1 MKKLLFI
8 IILFVGSLSFVTA
21 QNVEMTGDDGTT
33 VTTCSGTFT
42 IGSYTPGETYTV
54 TICSDDPLNRH
65 ITITNGSYNFP
76 DGTELCI
83 YDGDDA
89 TADQLACWGPSTNG
103 TVAVFAS
110 NTNETGCITLVFNST
125 VGGATFT
132 GDIACQFQCPAPLL
146 VDVVSAVPAL
156 VNEGGVNYANV
167 CWDEENNQSEDV
179 TFTAAGTYPSGA
191 GYTLDDANVTFTWN
205 FNDGSPEESGLGLTT
220 VTHNFPTRQGY
231 TITVTIED
239 SQGCFNTNSATQRV
253 RVSRSPIWSS
263 ASTVDP
269 AEICMGE
276 TVEMCAAYG
285 TSEWNSSIV
294 PEVADTVSLPDGSG
308 VCYNSNLMQNQFLPG
323 QTLESVSDLNAI
335 CMSLEHSFL
344 GDLTIDI
351 QCPSGQ
357 SVQLEAQ
364 GGSGTFLGE
373 PIDNGYSDNNEVPG
387 VGYWYCIT
395 PTGSET
401 LAEAAASVSTIPAG
415 DYASYESL
423 SGLEGCTLNGQW
435 TITICDNWSSD
446 DGYIFGWYLDFNED
460 LFPDMWAY
468 TPDYTPTNWYGMYG
482 AVLDDPTDEDC
493 VTGTYMTTDNPSVN
507 TDQPFIF
514 TLTDDFGCEHDTAM
528 YVTVYD
534 ENNPSCCV
542 QPTPDPGPNSTAC
555 GLTFTMA
562 ASNPVSGNNGYWQ
575 LVSGPGEANFV
586 DAIDPQTEVTVTVP
600 GIYQFSWTEQFYGNA
615 ACETTETM
623 TVEFEE
629 VLDPT
634 LTDIADMC
642 TNGGIVEIEAV
653 DFGTLSASP
662 AIPGIDQGFFDAD
675 DLTPGTT
682 YTITNTLGG
691 TCYTS
696 PSDNVS
702 FTVYDEIQIINF
714 NDQTCIPGDLYE
726 VEFTVVGSNGST
738 PVNNYFVNSAPQTNA
753 NFYATHTSATAYAY
767 TVTDVNGCSSIELE
781 GFRDCGCPSA
791 GTMSSLEL
799 VDLCGN
805 ACTGSSVSH
814 EGNDF
819 HPDGLPYVLG
829 YIIHDGDINNP
840 IAYNDSEPDF
850 CRNTL
855 GLSYGTIYYVTAVV
869 SHDENSNGDA
879 DPTDGCYSAAQ
890 GTPVRW
896 MQIPTPDAGVT
907 NDTCGLV
914 MPLHGSEIPVGM
926 VGYWSSTCD
935 FVGVMGTDYHDANMV
950 VQVPSD
956 AYGDCLFTWNV
967 VNGQCVGSDDVVMT
981 FNQTPIPFAGNDTI
995 VCGTEIDLTVDN
1007 SIPGTTFQWSGNAS
1021 FNPATG
1027 ANTTVTV
1034 SNPGTYGFILTE
1046 FNGADCYD
1054 QDEIVVTFIPGP
1066 QPVITNTIDTVCG
1079 TQVCLDVDNV
1089 RGEGVWTAYDDG
1101 GVQITPFFDDAFSPN
1116 ACATIQNYSGN
1127 YNNVDFVWTETNE
1140 FQGVQCTNSVTQNIV
1155 FAKVPNAFVG
1165 DDYYEDVCGNVY
1177 TFDADTTGTSWAYS
1191 YWQGKETVD
1200 LSFDDNSLPDATV
1213 TINPLSAYGDS
1224 AHVEIPFQWVVRS
1237 GGGCFDIDTMWV
1249 TFYKEPVANA
1259 GLDDS
1264 ICGLQY
1270 DLEAFYSLP
1279 DTTNYS
1285 AYGIWSNPAGN
1296 PGTVNFLNTEDNG
1309 TQVNVGTPGTYR
1321 FVWRENNSMLPGCHS
1336 TDTVEITFKENPVID
1351 AGDDFDVCG
1360 NTTTL
1365 SATTSGFDLT
1375 WQPVGGAVFEDYNA
1389 ATTGV
1394 TFGGYGEV
1402 TFSIIES
1409 NEECVD
1415 TDEVTV
1421 HFWRRPSATHLVDEA
1436 DTTVCGRVFPR
1447 LRAENP
1453 GGGVVGNWISVPA
1466 NGVTFYNQ
1474 YHIDTV
1480 SVLNYDHYTFWWT
1493 ESTGPDDEG
1502 PDFCS
1507 DTSEPF
1513 TVHFIEIPDA
1523 NAGTDTVFCG
1533 YSGNL
1538 NAEVSVNNGNSSGTW
1553 FNVSSNI
1560 TFEEPGNPET
1570 LVTSDVLTTNN
1581 PSYDN
1586 FELVWTEDNYG
1597 CTNSDTVV
1605 VGFARIPEAIMTII
1619 PPRCE
1624 GEPASIRANEDSL
1637 ANYNWQWNG
1646 GLIDSIWPENDQGGK
1661 YRHLVY
1667 WPNDD
1672 TSHIVSLS
1680 VENYWGCVS
1689 PIIDTI
1695 IFEPYRPTYKVV
1707 TYPDTCALGKGAFEF
1722 LPDTT
1727 TEYPSFSW
1735 FDVNGEEQPV
1745 PVGDTIFNIPAG
1757 TYEGTHQ
1764 YLTFNNTWSTQ
1775 YINLYG
1781 TDQCVDA
1788 IEFDIDTAGVV
1799 KAEFVVSAATDMN
1812 ALVAPN
1818 AEVIFDNL
1826 SDGDDVRTSC
1836 TWYFGDGESENTC
1849 DEQVIHVYTE
1859 PNECYEPYLVVRV
1872 RDLPECRDTA
1882 FMECI
1887 TIDDMSE
1894 LEIPNIFTPNGDN
1907 MNDFFQVR
1915 AQTLQTFRGI
1925 IVNRWGRT
1933 IYEWTDYETMEAG
1946 WDGKLSGGSNASPGV
1961 YYYIIKATGM
1971 DGVEYDE
1978 SGPFHLVREKQ

>member
-1 MKKLLFI
+1 MKAFNKTKLFLTSVIFFGLLLSNAVAQI
-8 IILFVGSLSFVTA
+8 SAPTATSSFSTDYSVNYINGGGENDMVFVFCGNQDENAVGELQVDGSGCTVAWYMFDGVSYQPMGIAGSVISGLQSGGYMAQVDCGGGDVNCYRAWVWVNQTFVDVGEIEPGCVEFTLQGSANVLDNEFTIQDPPGTNFEVSEATEITVCFWADHSWVSDLGFYLKAPGHELDEPEFPVNDDGNHEVVELLPSVSDWGPGASQGSWTGIPFSTLGCGDITDENTPCQGGDGLEAFCFTNTLDAGNPTFTPCVCDLPTPLNGMFASVGPWDAIYGNMAGDEGWNVQIYDCENNDFGSLNRALISFT
-21 QNVEMTGDDGTT
+21 QETLCGTT
-33 VTTCSGTFT
+33 TFVYDSGDISSEPGSAIADNSCSASTASSYIVPAMDPPGAYTVTSSITSTVWSCTGSSFTSTDLTPTVVPGTSDF
-42 IGSYTPGETYTV
+42 PGETSDFSLTV
-54 TICSDDPLNRH
+54 TETINVPSAPTCVHTESQTFITTPSDA
-65 ITITNGSYNFP
+65 TITP
-76 DGTELCI
+76 
-83 YDGDDA
+83 
-89 TADQLACWGPSTNG
+89 
-103 TVAVFAS
+103 
-110 NTNETGCITLVFNST
+110 
-125 VGGATFT
+125 
-132 GDIACQFQCPAPLL
+132 IAP
-146 VDVVSAVPAL
+146 
-156 VNEGGVNYANV
+156 
-167 CWDEENNQSEDV
+167 
-179 TFTAAGTYPSGA
+179 
-191 GYTLDDANVTFTWN
+191 
-205 FNDGSPEESGLGLTT
+205 
-220 VTHNFPTRQGY
+220 R
-231 TITVTIED
+231 
-239 SQGCFNTNSATQRV
+239 
-253 RVSRSPIWSS
+253 
-263 ASTVDP
+263 
-269 AEICMGE
+269 
-276 TVEMCAAYG
+276 
-285 TSEWNSSIV
+285 
-294 PEVADTVSLPDGSG
+294 
-308 VCYNSNLMQNQFLPG
+308 CYNSAPVEVEVAHPG
-323 QTLESVSDLNAI
+323 
-335 CMSLEHSFL
+335 
-344 GDLTIDI
+344 GDLTISASAGPDALLNGI
-351 QCPSGQ
+351 FDP
-357 SVQLEAQ
+357 EAA
-364 GGSGTFLGE
+364 GSGTHTIFYDITGAC
-373 PIDNGYSDNNEVPG
+373 PDSDQIN
-387 VGYWYCIT
+387 
-395 PTGSET
+395 
-401 LAEAAASVSTIPAG
+401 
-415 DYASYESL
+415 
-423 SGLEGCTLNGQW
+423 
-435 TITICDNWSSD
+435 
-446 DGYIFGWYLDFNED
+446 
-460 LFPDMWAY
+460 
-468 TPDYTPTNWYGMYG
+468 
-482 AVLDDPTDEDC
+482 
-493 VTGTYMTTDNPSVN
+493 
-507 TDQPFIF
+507 
-514 TLTDDFGCEHDTAM
+514 
-528 YVTVYD
+528 VTVYEHIVV
-534 ENNPSCCV
+534 ENVDHMNCDGS
-542 QPTPDPGPNSTAC
+542 NENYE
-555 GLTFTMA
+555 LTFDVNNEEGVGTQFQV
-562 ASNPVSGNNGYWQ
+562 NDGSGFQTYNNSYSTW
-575 LVSGPGEANFV
+575 LP
-586 DAIDPQTEVTVTVP
+586 
-600 GIYQFSWTEQFYGNA
+600 
-615 ACETTETM
+615 
-623 TVEFEE
+623 
-629 VLDPT
+629 
-634 LTDIADMC
+634 
-642 TNGGIVEIEAV
+642 
-653 DFGTLSASP
+653 
-662 AIPGIDQGFFDAD
+662 
-675 DLTPGTT
+675 
-682 YTITNTLGG
+682 
-691 TCYTS
+691 S
-696 PSDNVS
+696 PSGYS
-702 FTVYDEIQIINF
+702 
-714 NDQTCIPGDLYE
+714 L
-726 VEFTVVGSNGST
+726 
-738 PVNNYFVNSAPQTNA
+738 
-753 NFYATHTSATAYAY
+753 
-767 TVTDVNGCSSIELE
+767 TVTDMNGCDSYVVE
-781 GFRDCGCPSA
+781 GFRDCGCGSFAGSMQSLEVVNLCQGETTGSEVSHFNNQILDGDDVFEFILHTGEVYPADGTSIIARGPDTDFSFLNGVMDYEVIYYISAICGDNDGLGNVDYTDNCYSQAPGTPVIWHQNPIVSITETSLSVCGLTINLEGNEPSA
-791 GTMSSLEL
+791 GMNGFWTADGGFVPAGGTGINDHQITVLADNFGDYTFTWNISNGE
-799 VDLCGN
+799 
-805 ACTGSSVSH
+805 CTGSDDIDVSFY
-814 EGNDF
+814 DT
-819 HPDGLPYVLG
+819 P
-829 YIIHDGDINNP
+829 
-840 IAYNDSEPDF
+840 
-850 CRNTL
+850 
-855 GLSYGTIYYVTAVV
+855 
-869 SHDENSNGDA
+869 
-879 DPTDGCYSAAQ
+879 SA
-890 GTPVRW
+890 
-896 MQIPTPDAGVT
+896 
-907 NDTCGLV
+907 
-914 MPLHGSEIPVGM
+914 
-926 VGYWSSTCD
+926 
-935 FVGVMGTDYHDANMV
+935 
-950 VQVPSD
+950 
-956 AYGDCLFTWNV
+956 
-967 VNGQCVGSDDVVMT
+967 
-981 FNQTPIPFAGNDTI
+981 FAGNDTT
-995 VCGTEIDLTVDN
+995 VCGNQIELNAILSTGGSDGV
-1007 SIPGTTFQWSGNAS
+1007 WSANGVS
-1021 FNPATG
+1021 FNPATSENALATLNAG
-1027 ANTTVTV
+1027 EY
-1034 SNPGTYGFILTE
+1034 GTYVLTWTE
-1046 FNGADCYD
+1046 SIGSCS
-1054 QDEIVVTFIPGP
+1054 DEDFVSVTFVEQP
-1066 QPVITNTIDTVCG
+1066 QPTVINNVDTVCG
-1079 TQVCLDVDNV
+1079 VNGVIHAQNV
-1089 RGEGVWTAYDDG
+1089 NFDGVWTAYETDG
-1101 GVQITPFFDDAFSPN
+1101 TQVFPSFTDGPDSPLTGVSIS
-1116 ACATIQNYSGN
+1116 NYPGN
-1127 YNNVDFVWTETNE
+1127 YRTLDFIWTETNTE
-1140 FQGVQCTNSVTQNIV
+1140 YGVVCTNSVTQRLV

-1177 TFDADTTGTSWAYS
+1177 TFDADTTGSGWAEM